1 MEQTASLAWLDSLVF
16 KKTGDR
22 LSELQYTIL
31 EQVWQGR
38 TYLEIAER
46 YGCTEGHAKDVGAD
60 LWKQLSQLLGE
71 PVTKKT
77 LRLIL
82 SRHSQ
87 SSVGQPPAPAP
98 DFVGRTEAITHLNTL
113 VQKGC
118 KVIVIQG
125 EGGIGKTTLAQHYL
139 QSQGFEQVLALLMGK
154 ESSHITAA
162 EGVVEEWLKRDF
174 AEEPGLVFGISLERL
189 KRQLRRRRVGI
200 LIDNLEPALNAQGQ
214 FHPEHRHYV
223 ELLRGLA
230 DPQSQSVVLI
240 TSRDR
245 LCEPSVAVQHYRLPQ
260 LTVEDW
266 QQFFAAQMTVYPLTL
281 AAMHHAYGGNAKA
294 MEILVGAIQTEFGG
308 EMEPFWQHS
317 HDALLSSTDLNNLL
331 NEQLNR
337 LAHHQPLAYQ
347 LFCRLGAYRYQDVPT
362 VPITGVMA
370 LLWDCSEPERRN
382 ALVALQNR
390 SLIEVQRGEYSLHPV
405 LRTAAI
411 CRLQASADWQSTHI
425 HAATFWSESVQS
437 IQSAEDALR
446 SLEAYYHYIA
456 ISDYGKAGRVILKS
470 RLNQWQQHLPL
481 GSTLYRM
488 GLLQPLLTAIPPI
501 LQKLP
506 TDDALCELHNIL
518 GDVYWITGHVH
529 AAIQT
534 QQTAIALANQAL
546 TRYPAQSEHRKQRHY
561 YTMVGIDSRFSIGLY
576 CLDLWDLERA
586 RDCFTAVMTQ
596 ATGTD
601 HHRWAEKAA
610 VCLALTQSHLGLYE
624 AAHQQADA
632 IYQTLWG
639 GHALDNRGSAA
650 YFLQLLGQTYVN
662 LGQFAIAKTLFEKA
676 LSFSTASHYTQVQ
689 GRTLTGLAIIQ
700 RQQKDWQTAI
710 STHQA
715 AIHLLAGLGAKCDL
729 AEAHY
734 QLGMTYRLSHNP
746 TASDAALQAAMTL
759 FEAMQ
764 MPRQAEKVQKARHLS
779 NNQLNP

>member
-1 MEQTASLAWLDSLVF
+1 MEQTASLAWLDGLVF
-16 KKTGDR
+16 EKTGAR

-71 PVTKKT
+71 PVTKKS
-77 LRLIL
+77 LRPIL
-82 SRHSQ
+82 NRYSQ
-87 SSVGQPPAPAP
+87 SSVEQTPASVPALAP
-98 DFVGRTEAITHLNTL
+98 DFIGRTEAIAHLDKL

-125 EGGIGKTTLAQHYL
+125 EGGLGKTTLAQHYL
-139 QSQGFEQVLALLMGK
+139 QTQGFEQVLELLMGK
-154 ESSHITAA
+154 EFSHITAA
-162 EGVVEEWLKRDF
+162 ERIVEEWLKRDF

-189 KRQLRRRRVGI
+189 KRQLRHHRIGI
-200 LIDNLEPALNAQGQ
+200 LVDNLEPALNAQGQ

-245 LCEPSVAVQHYRLPQ
+245 LCEPSVAVQHYRLPR
-260 LTVEDW
+260 LTLADW
-266 QQFFAAQMTVYPLTL
+266 QQFFAAQMTVHLPTLT
-281 AAMHHAYGGNAKA
+281 AMHHAYGGNAKA

-308 EMEPFWQHS
+308 AMEPFWQQS

-347 LFCRLGAYRYQDVPT
+347 LFCRLGAYRYQDIPT
-362 VPITGVMA
+362 VPLAGVMA
-370 LLWDCSEPERRN
+370 LLWDYPEPERRS

-411 CRLQASADWQSTHI
+411 RLLQSSEDWQSTHLQ
-425 HAATFWSESVQS
+425 AATFWSESVQS
-437 IQSAEDALR
+437 IQSTENALR
-446 SLEAYYHYIA
+446 ALEAYYHYWA
-456 ISDYGKAGRVILKS
+456 ISNYGKAGRVILKS

-488 GLLQPLLTAIPPI
+488 GLLQPLLAAIPPI
-501 LQKLP
+501 LQVLP

-534 QQTAIALANQAL
+534 QQTAIALADQAL
-546 TRYPAQSEHRKQRHY
+546 TRYPAQPEHRKQRHY

-576 CLDLWDLERA
+576 CLDLWDLEQA
-586 RDCFTAVMTQ
+586 TDCFTAVMAQ
-596 ATGTD
+596 ATGTA
-601 HHRWAEKAA
+601 HHRWAEKAT
-610 VCLALTQSHLGLYE
+610 VCLALTQSHLGHYE

-639 GHALDNRGSAA
+639 ERALDNRGSVA

-662 LGQFAIAKTLFEKA
+662 LGQFVIAKTLFEKA
-676 LSFSTASHYTQVQ
+676 LSFSAASHYTQVQ

-700 RQQKDWQTAI
+700 RQQGDWQTAVA
-710 STHQA
+710 THQA

-734 QLGMTYRLSHNP
+734 QLGITYRLRYNE
-746 TASDAALQAAMTL
+746 TASKVALQSAITL

-764 MPRQAEKVQKARHLS
+764 MPRQVRKVQMAGS
-779 NNQLNP
+779 